1 MLDKH
6 SKCFEKI
13 LAPIHREG
21 WGGEEKEEEEQQ
33 KEGRGKYRKGKKG
46 KVKMKETEVVRERL
60 NASQIAL
67 TVNCDVWYLS
77 KGDIKRL
84 LYKNCFSGN

>member
-1 MLDKH
+1 
-6 SKCFEKI
+6 
-13 LAPIHREG
+13 
-21 WGGEEKEEEEQQ
+21 
-33 KEGRGKYRKGKKG
+33 
-46 KVKMKETEVVRERL
+46 MKETEVVRERL